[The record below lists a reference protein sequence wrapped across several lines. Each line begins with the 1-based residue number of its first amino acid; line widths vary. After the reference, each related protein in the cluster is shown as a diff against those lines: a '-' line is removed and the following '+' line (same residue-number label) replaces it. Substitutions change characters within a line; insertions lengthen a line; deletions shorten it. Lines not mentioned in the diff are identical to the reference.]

1 MQRLFIF
8 ISVAIIFFSCSQRPE
23 HVLSEDKMV
32 DVMTD
37 IHKSEAYWNSRP
49 GQVILDSAKKVMR
62 QSILLKHNV
71 TQAQFD
77 STLAWYGRNIDEYTE
92 TYDKIIKNLQS
103 QLIASQQRA
112 KDSGEDG
119 SSVFGGEN
127 MWGKSPLQIIKYG
140 SDRDNISFIKNVAGD
155 IDKGDRIL
163 WECRVTNS
171 NSLMYMYLAT
181 MYDSG
186 EVTFVNKTITNDGKH
201 QLTLQ
206 TDSQLNIKEI
216 YCYIRSVPKKGEV
229 VYVDSIMLIKEPL
242 KAGYYHQIYSQRKF
256 KYKEVKSKNDTT
268 LTDSIK

>member
-1 MQRLFIF
+1 MHRLLIF
-8 ISVAIIFFSCSQRPE
+8 ISVAIIFFSCSKRPE
-23 HVLSEDKMV
+23 NVLSEDKMV

-37 IHKSEAYWNSRP
+37 IHKSEAYWNTRP

-62 QSILLKHNV
+62 QSILLKHHV
-71 TQAQFD
+71 TQEQFD

-92 TYDKIIKNLQS
+92 TYDKIIKKLQT

-112 KDSGEDG
+112 KDSDEDG
-119 SSVFGGEN
+119 SSVYGEEN

-140 SDRDNISFIKNVAGD
+140 SDRDNISFIKH
-155 IDKGDRIL
+155 IDDNINKGDRIL

-181 MYDSG
+181 MYESG
-186 EVTFVNKTITNDGKH
+186 EIAFVNKTITNDGKH

-216 YCYIRSVPKKGEV
+216 YGYIRSIPKKGEI
-229 VYVDSIMLIKEPL
+229 VYVDSIMLYKEPL
-242 KAGYYHQIYSQRKF
+242 KEGYYHQIHSQRKF
-256 KYKEVKSKNDTT
+256 KYKEVKLNNDTT
-268 LTDSIK
+268 FTDSIN